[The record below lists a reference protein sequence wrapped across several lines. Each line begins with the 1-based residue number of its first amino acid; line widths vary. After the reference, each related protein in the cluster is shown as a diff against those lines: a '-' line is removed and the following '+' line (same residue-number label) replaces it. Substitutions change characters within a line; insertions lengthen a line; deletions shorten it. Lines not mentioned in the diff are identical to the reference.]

1 MSRASLFGFVP
12 CALIAA
18 ASIGSL
24 AWSPV
29 VHAPTHFSLE
39 ARASTESPLAEAM
52 ETMNSAMRS
61 MAKGIDAASRDK
73 ALENVAKMQA
83 ALLTAKLEKPAE
95 AAKVE
100 ASKQAEFLGGYRK
113 MMAQLL
119 IATGQLEIA
128 LVDNQFVE
136 ANRVVKEELLRL
148 KKAGHDAYQGEE
160 EH

>member
-24 AWSPV
+24 AWSPTV
-29 VHAPTHFSLE
+29 VHAPE
-39 ARASTESPLAEAM
+39 PASALASDESPLAEAM

-61 MAKGIDAASRDK
+61 MAKGIDAANRDK
-73 ALENVAKMQA
+73 SLDNVAKMQT
-83 ALLTAKLEKPAE
+83 ALLVAKLEKPPE

-100 ASKQAEFLGGYRK
+100 EAKRAEFLTGYRK

-119 IATGQLEIA
+119 VATGQLEIA
-128 LVDNQFVE
+128 LLDNNLVE
-136 ANRVVKEELLRL
+136 ANRLVKDELLRL